1 MVITVLFISEFYRSL
16 VLSLL
21 SILLTYGTRNSGIK
35 KRIAVSCIYLACV
48 VAGFVWVFLIISIWG
63 ESPAMEILIWGIEW
77 SCFFLIVTVIQHF
90 VYQIFGEEKDIG
102 LLVLNSGVVLG
113 FCFIVVKCVI
123 KI

>member
-1 MVITVLFISEFYRSL
+1 MIITALFINDFYRTL

-21 SILLTYGTRNSGIK
+21 SVLLAYGTRKSEMK
-35 KRIAVSCIYLACV
+35 KRIAVSCIYLACAL
-48 VAGFVWVFLIISIWG
+48 AGFVWVFLIISIWG
-63 ESPAMEILIWGIEW
+63 ESPATEILIWGIEW

-90 VYQIFGEEKDIG
+90 VYQIFGEEKDMG

>member
-1 MVITVLFISEFYRSL
+1 MIIIALFISDFYRSL

-21 SILLTYGTRNSGIK
+21 SILLTYGTRNSEIK

-48 VAGFVWVFLIISIWG
+48 AAGFVWVFLIISIWG
-63 ESPAMEILIWGIEW
+63 ESPAMEILIWGAEW
-77 SCFFLIVTVIQHF
+77 SCFFLIITAIQHF

-113 FCFIVVKCVI
+113 FCFIAVKCVI